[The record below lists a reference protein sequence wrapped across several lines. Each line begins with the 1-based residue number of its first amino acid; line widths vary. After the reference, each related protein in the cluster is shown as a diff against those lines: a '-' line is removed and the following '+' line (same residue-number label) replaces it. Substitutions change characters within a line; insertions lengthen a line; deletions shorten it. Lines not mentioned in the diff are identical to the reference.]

1 MVQGPMSFSGC
12 PKPTLR
18 LDPILKNITFDKHI
32 DSLQTERKP
41 FFNIDADTLRII
53 YRNLVKKPM
62 MDSMQEIVFYWD
74 DDVMRTHL
82 DDNLFVKMMYRMG
95 FPPQKKMWCK
105 CMYSN
110 SQQ

>member
-1 MVQGPMSFSGC
+1 MPETFWSGHSLSVREGMVQGPMSFSGC

-53 YRNLVKKPM
+53 YLRCKKTY
-62 MDSMQEIVFYWD
+62 D
-74 DDVMRTHL
+74 
-82 DDNLFVKMMYRMG
+82 G
-95 FPPQKKMWCK
+95 
-105 CMYSN
+105 
-110 SQQ
+110 